1 MPEPAG
7 AEAVVIKVYGR
18 AYESF
23 PEPIDTGVLKRW
35 LFPLMLARPTA

>member
-7 AEAVVIKVYGR
+7 AEAVVIEVYGR

-23 PEPIDTGVLKRW
+23 PEPIDTDVLKRW
-35 LFPLMLARPTA
+35 LFPLTVAQPTA